1 MNKDNCEYYDYCW
14 THELCEECVAV
25 QIMYDR
31 NGYTAVGIEA
41 KEYDTDVDDGEVLPF

>member
-1 MNKDNCEYYDYCW
+1 MNKDECEYYDYCC

-31 NGYTAVGIEA
+31 DGYLAIGIEA
-41 KEYDTDVDDGEVLPF
+41 KEYDTEDDDGEVLPF